1 MPKRRVPGGK
11 RAGRQELSVLQRRTV
26 VAEMYMKGM
35 RIYQIAQE
43 VGVSEGIISKDLQEV
58 RQQWLSQCKDSF
70 DQRKAEELAKLE
82 ELERVAWQ
90 AWERSC
96 RPAATTVKKVER
108 VRRGGNR
115 PGGRGGDDNGRR
127 PPPEPVRMV
136 PIRESEETK
145 IKEQAGDP
153 RFLEQVERCIEKR
166 LRIMGLLKG
175 ETTNNTLVINW
186 GDLVGKPPESEVRDA
201 VEARIME
208 VAALPAPGGQ
218 PPLAPDQEVIIPEEV
233 GP

>member
-1 MPKRRVPGGK
+1 
-11 RAGRQELSVLQRRTV
+11 
-26 VAEMYMKGM
+26 
-35 RIYQIAQE
+35 
-43 VGVSEGIISKDLQEV
+43 
-58 RQQWLSQCKDSF
+58 
-70 DQRKAEELAKLE
+70 
-82 ELERVAWQ
+82 
-90 AWERSC
+90 
-96 RPAATTVKKVER
+96 
-108 VRRGGNR
+108 
-115 PGGRGGDDNGRR
+115 
-127 PPPEPVRMV
+127 MV